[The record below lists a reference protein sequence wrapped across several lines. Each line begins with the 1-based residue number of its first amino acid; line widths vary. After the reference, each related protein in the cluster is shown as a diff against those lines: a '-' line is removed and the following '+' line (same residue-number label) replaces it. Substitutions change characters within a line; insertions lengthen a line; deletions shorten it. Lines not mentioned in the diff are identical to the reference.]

1 MTRKGEQGVALVI
14 TLFLMGAM
22 SALAVSM
29 MFLAQTETSA
39 SRNYRTMSQAR
50 YAGEAGVHRA
60 LHYLSSSAYTPTI
73 TGMNTT
79 VSPVTL
85 IANGNPVVLAPVAAN
100 SNHPDTA
107 VKDAYAALFT
117 GASLSV
123 GGGATVTYAATA
135 TLLSAR
141 SVTVYGGAT
150 GVVQTWRINATGT
163 VPGTLPATVEVA
175 AILERDTTPTDTYAI
190 FATGSVCGAITLGGG
205 ALTDS
210 YDSTP
215 GVMTLAGSPPVP
227 VTQPNSGAVG
237 TNGNLSMGGQTT
249 VNGNLDTPR
258 TGVGNCNNGNITAL
272 TATGQA
278 TVNGDTIQLPQPK
291 TYPDPA
297 APIPM
302 PGTGTVQIN
311 SSSTCAAFN
320 LSLPAMCYPT
330 ATGFRIEANGPM
342 PIVLGNVSVSAG
354 ILITIDGGL
363 TQAVNMNV
371 NSISM
376 TGGSGIALTS
386 GTSLVMNVAGEG
398 ITGTGVVVDFEGQTF
413 VNDSFDPSKFQILYA
428 GTGTVKMT
436 GGTQAAAT
444 VYAPNAE
451 VTMGG
456 GTDFYGSILSKKFSA
471 QSQVN
476 IHYDRSLATK
486 FFTLGQHVMSSFSW
500 QKY

>member
-1 MTRKGEQGVALVI
+1 MTMIRKDEQGVALVI

-60 LHYLSSSAYTPTI
+60 LHYLSSTAYAPTVS
-73 TGMNTT
+73 GMDTT
-79 VSPVTL
+79 VSPVTYG
-85 IANGNPVVLAPVAAN
+85 GNPVVLAPVAAD

-107 VKDAYAALFT
+107 TKTAYAALFT

-123 GGGATVTYAATA
+123 GGGATVTYSATA

-141 SVTVYGGAT
+141 SVTVYGGAS
-150 GVVQTWRINATGT
+150 GIVQTWRINATGT

-175 AILERDTTPTDTYAI
+175 ALLERDTTPTDTYAI
-190 FATGSVCGAITLGGG
+190 FATGAGCGAINLGGG

-210 YDSTP
+210 YDSTN
-215 GVMTLAGSPPVP
+215 MTLSGGVP
-227 VTQPNSGAVG
+227 VTQANSGSVG
-237 TNGNLSMGGQTT
+237 TNGNLTIGGQTT

-272 TATGQA
+272 SESGQA
-278 TVNGDTIQLPQPK
+278 SVSGDTIQLPQPK
-291 TYPDPA
+291 TYPDPV
-297 APIPM
+297 APSPLPPTSSVSI
-302 PGTGTVQIN
+302 T
-311 SSSTCAAFN
+311 SSSTCASFG
-320 LSLPAMCYPT
+320 LTLPAVCTGT
-330 ATGFRIEANGPM
+330 AAAGFTLTANGATLS
-342 PIVLGNVSVSAG
+342 LGNVSVSSGVMITVAG
-354 ILITIDGGL
+354 GVSSTV
-363 TQAVNMNV
+363 TMNV
-371 NSISM
+371 NTFSM
-376 TGGSGIALTS
+376 TGGSGIALAS
-386 GTSLVMNVAGEG
+386 GTSLLMNVAGQGYGEND
-398 ITGTGVVVDFEGQTF
+398 TVVDFEGQTF
-413 VNDSFDPSKFQILYA
+413 VNGSFDPSKFQILYGGE
-428 GTGTVKMT
+428 GTIKMT
-436 GGTQAAAT
+436 GGTSAAAT

-456 GTDFYGSILSKKFSA
+456 GTDFYGSVLAKTFSA

-476 IHYDRSLATK
+476 IHYDRSLASK